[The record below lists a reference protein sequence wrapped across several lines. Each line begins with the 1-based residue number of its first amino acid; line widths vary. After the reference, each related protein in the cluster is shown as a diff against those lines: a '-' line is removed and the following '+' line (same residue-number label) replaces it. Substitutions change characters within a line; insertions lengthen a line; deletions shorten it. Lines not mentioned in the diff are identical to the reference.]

1 MLSNAAAEAFEGNAS
16 PSPIL
21 GCRHARA
28 LLLGLMVWTSGSLAA
43 SSQADSPGV
52 ASPREE
58 ATGPTLR
65 LDFGQ
70 EASPGNPV
78 ASFMYFVRLISPA
91 PVSCIA
97 SPGST
102 QVARVLSAKRNGA
115 FNSFVVICEFE
126 FTGDGTELSIFD
138 LGPSIRQHEQRL
150 KAGGSVSHQL
160 SSITVEGAG
169 SGTVEVAGT
178 ISNGVET
185 VSEVRLR
192 FNAHGKTSPVS
203 IGLCDL
209 RYVGG
214 ECRRFH
220 EIVARVNTLTF
231 RRKPGPPKMEVTVAS
246 VKNKAAGD
254 GLWQNLKG
262 SVKGLAV
269 NLLIDP
275 LTVETVGHQAML
287 DFGQAV
293 ASGRPTFTFPQAKNV
308 KLSSSADQYP

>member
-1 MLSNAAAEAFEGNAS
+1 MLSNAPEEAFRGNDS
-16 PSPIL
+16 PSAIL
-21 GCRHARA
+21 RCRHARA
-28 LLLGLMVWTSGSLAA
+28 LLLGLMVWTSSSLVAFTQ
-43 SSQADSPGV
+43 SDSPRAV
-52 ASPREE
+52 PSRDE

-65 LDFGQ
+65 LDFGH

-78 ASFMYFVRLISPA
+78 ASFMYFVRLISPE
-91 PVSCIA
+91 PVSCFT

-102 QVARVLSAKRNGA
+102 QVARVLSAKRNGT

-126 FTGDGTELSIFD
+126 FTGDGTELSLFD
-138 LGPSIRQHEQRL
+138 LGPSILRHEQRL
-150 KAGGSVSHQL
+150 KAGGSVGRQL
-160 SSITVEGAG
+160 SSITVEGPG
-169 SGTVEVAGT
+169 SGTVEVEGT

-185 VSEVRLR
+185 VNEVQMR
-192 FNAHGKTSPVS
+192 FNAHSKTSPVS

-220 EIVARVNTLTF
+220 EIIARVNTLTF

-262 SVKGLAV
+262 SMKGLAV

-275 LTVETVGHQAML
+275 LTVEAVGHQAML
-287 DFGQAV
+287 DFGLAV
-293 ASGRPTFTFPQAKNV
+293 ASGRPTFTFPQAKNM
-308 KLSSSADQYP
+308 KLSSLAHQQP